1 MIESASLAPAERSKR
16 EIERLRRDADTHPD
30 DPELQLRLGSLL
42 LTEGSVEQA
51 AVEFRSLLTRNAESR
66 IWQQAGSFLLGFE
79 QYALAKEFLQRAAV
93 QIPAANLDLAIA
105 LFFLEG
111 PATALSRLEQV
122 PEKERFGDYLL
133 LKAQIL
139 DAAGRGSEAEN
150 VLEQGRQLSISRP
163 RIARQA
169 ALLLVRHG
177 RKDLALD
184 LISKAAG
191 NDPDLLLTQ
200 AIVLALMDRNAAA
213 EKVLKDVESQWPEW
227 DRSYLVHGLL
237 LERLQPGEARR
248 KFQTAVAL
256 GSNDLALRCAVA
268 RLTSSTP
275 RDSQCSCA
283 GGLYELLFPR
293 CAQP

>member
-1 MIESASLAPAERSKR
+1 MRLA
-16 EIERLRRDADTHPD
+16 
-30 DPELQLRLGSLL
+30 SLL

-51 AVEFRSLLTRNAESR
+51 TSEFRTLLTRNAESR

-79 QYALAKEFLQRAAV
+79 QYPWRRSFCCAPRSQT
-93 QIPAANLDLAIA
+93 PAANLDLAIA

-111 PATALSRLEQV
+111 PATALSTLEQV
-122 PEKERFGDYLL
+122 PEKERSGDYLL

-139 DAAGRGSEAEN
+139 DAAGQGGEAEK

-169 ALLLVRHG
+169 ALLLVRHD

-227 DRSYLVHGLL
+227 DRPYLVHGLL
-237 LERLQPGEARR
+237 LERSQPAEARR
-248 KFQTAVAL
+248 KLQTAAAL
-256 GSNDLALRCAVA
+256 GSRDLALRCAVA
-268 RLTSSTP
+268 RLTPSAP
-275 RDSQCSCA
+275 PAPQCSCVS
-283 GGLYELLFPR
+283 GLYELLFPR

>member
-1 MIESASLAPAERSKR
+1 M
-16 EIERLRRDADTHPD
+16 
-30 DPELQLRLGSLL
+30 
-42 LTEGSVEQA
+42 
-51 AVEFRSLLTRNAESR
+51 LTRNAESR

-79 QYALAKEFLQRAAV
+79 QYPLAKEFLQRAAS
-93 QIPAANLDLAIA
+93 QTPAANLDLAIA
-105 LFFLEG
+105 IFFLEG
-111 PATALSRLEQV
+111 PATALSTLEQV
-122 PEKERFGDYLL
+122 PEKERSGDYLL

-139 DAAGRGSEAEN
+139 DAAGQNGEAEK

-169 ALLLVRHG
+169 ALLLVRHD

-227 DRSYLVHGLL
+227 DRPYLVHGLL
-237 LERLQPGEARR
+237 LERTQPAEARR
-248 KFQTAVAL
+248 KLQTAAAL
-256 GSNDLALRCAVA
+256 GSSDLALRCAVA
-268 RLTSSTP
+268 RLTAAAAP
-275 RDSQCSCA
+275 GPQCSCA
-283 GGLYELLFPR
+283 TSLYDLLFPR